1 MHLSILKHCMCA
13 KKRRRPIFLFLN
25 EHHPKLKSE
34 ARFLQQIG
42 FATLLPFFSFLLI
55 IMNEWMQLH
64 IASIS
69 TDRQQGAWK
78 SIGSRLLFTRYSILP
93 PIFFF
98 FFACPSFQYSIPD
111 IFMPER
117 SVPSIKMML
126 QRLLQTLSNQY
137 SAT

>member
-1 MHLSILKHCMCA
+1 MHISILKHCMCA

-55 IMNEWMQLH
+55 IMNECSQLAFQQTDNRGLGNQFDH
-64 IASIS
+64 AFCSLDIASYP
-69 TDRQQGAWK
+69 
-78 SIGSRLLFTRYSILP
+78 L
-93 PIFFF
+93 FF